1 MMKTALKY
9 MAIITLVLAAFA
21 PSATVQ
27 AVEASSSVANAQ
39 RIMTKFGIPAGP
51 VDGLSGAQ
59 TSRGLCIFR
68 YMAGLSVTRNNLD
81 STTYT
86 YLKNYDAK
94 YSSISKIPARSSSEY
109 LVAHE
114 TCQAMTYASGGY
126 YKRIMA
132 ISTGVSGHGT
142 PNGSYSLGYTQKGWA
157 CSTLYPE
164 SCRKHTEG
172 KFAYI
177 SNYGNMYNIRQVTGP
192 IYVHGSTEVPTYPTS
207 HGCIRVTVSDS
218 DWMYANVGNGARP
231 TITVTGAY

>member
-1 MMKTALKY
+1 MKGIFKSL
-9 MAIITLVLAAFA
+9 LVVLAALCA
-21 PSATVQ
+21 VVPVTPVQ
-27 AVEASSSVANAQ
+27 AAEASSSVSNAQ

-51 VDGLSGAQ
+51 VDGMSGPQ

-68 YMAGLSVTRNNLD
+68 YISGLSVSRNNLD
-81 STTYT
+81 STTYSK
-86 YLKNYDAK
+86 LKQYDST
-94 YSSISKIPARSSSEY
+94 YSSLSQIKAKGSSEY

-114 TCQAMTYASGGY
+114 TCQAMVYARSGY
-126 YKRIMA
+126 YQRVMA

-164 SCRKHTEG
+164 SCRNHTEG
-172 KFAYI
+172 QFA
-177 SNYGNMYNIRQVTGP
+177 SVSRYGNMYNMRQVTGP
-192 IYVHGSTEVPTYPTS
+192 IYVHGSTEVPTYPAS

-231 TITVTGAY
+231 LITITGAY